1 MKNKLTDISFII
13 ARGLKFMRFHNIS
26 HRDLKPQN
34 LLLHTDKD
42 GRNVLKIADFGY
54 AKVFEQQ
61 DLSNTHCGSP
71 LYMVCFLFV
80 FFVI

>member
-1 MKNKLTDISFII
+1 
-13 ARGLKFMRFHNIS
+13 MRFHNIS

-34 LLLHTDKD
+34 LLLHNDNSGKL
-42 GRNVLKIADFGY
+42 VLKIADFGY

-71 LYMVCFLFV
+71 LYMVNSSSDFFSENSVNFL
-80 FFVI
+80 